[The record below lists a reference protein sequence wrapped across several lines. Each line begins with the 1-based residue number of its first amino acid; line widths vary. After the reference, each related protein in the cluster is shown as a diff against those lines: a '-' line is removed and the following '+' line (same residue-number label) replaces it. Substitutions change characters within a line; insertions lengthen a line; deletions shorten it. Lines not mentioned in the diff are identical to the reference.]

1 MLNRSRGAAL
11 RGGVPCV
18 LGLAAVFY
26 AAGAVM
32 VPSDAE
38 AYVLEGLRWPGQPT
52 SGCCANL
59 NMEYLTLTQTYD
71 SAGYY
76 TGFIS
81 WEHGWGSGVNVNI
94 NAVSSAS
101 WTADDVYYSSVSWD
115 GITIIA
121 NSGSNFTAVGMHLN
135 WYYTQGY
142 AQPTIGALAA
152 HEIGH
157 GLGLADVNS
166 CTLMQPSTPTRV
178 ACGVGGPTADDKNGV
193 NAQY

>member
-1 MLNRSRGAAL
+1 MFNRSRGAAL

-38 AYVLEGLRWPGQPT
+38 AYVLEGLRWPGQPS

-59 NMEYLTLTQTYD
+59 TMEYTSVSKSYD
-71 SAGYY
+71 SAGYF

-81 WEHGWGSGVNVNI
+81 WNHAYGSGVNVNVTSV
-94 NAVSSAS
+94 ASAA

-121 NSGSNFTAVGMHLN
+121 NSGSYFTAVGMHLN
-135 WYYTQGY
+135 WYYTQSY
-142 AQPTIGALAA
+142 TQQVIGALAA

-157 GLGLADVNS
+157 GLGLSDVNS
-166 CTLMQPSTPTRV
+166 CVLMQPSTPTRV
-178 ACGVGGPTADDKNGV
+178 ACGVYGPMADDKNGV